1 MSDGFG
7 KLSNAAT
14 DFSWGSSG
22 ANEKT
27 NLFNKKANPFGAAGG
42 GPASADTSNL
52 DWGESSSFAP
62 AASGNGFG
70 AASFGSPAQNGTG
83 KGKGAKPPVVVYN
96 EDGEEDEDD
105 EGDIYDEGP
114 NRPRAQSPGAI
125 DKYASHSQ
133 VTSRAMGSTRETRE
147 MCLRS
152 STATRRRR

>member
-1 MSDGFG
+1 MYAPSKEIAHTQADLRTMSDGFG

-83 KGKGAKPPVVVYN
+83 KGKGAKPPVVVYD
-96 EDGEEDEDD
+96 EDGEEEDD
-105 EGDIYDEGP
+105 EGDFYDEGLYH
-114 NRPRAQSPGAI
+114 PRAQSPAPPATHTWHI
-125 DKYASHSQ
+125 
-133 VTSRAMGSTRETRE
+133 
-147 MCLRS
+147 LRGF
-152 STATRRRR
+152 